1 MSVNLGINSDKNII
15 AYNLCSVIFLELL
28 GRHYCISIDRKL
40 VCFSKLKS
48 LFVST
53 EEPDAEY
60 KVLPWKATR
69 EEIKQWLID
78 QGYGG

>member
-1 MSVNLGINSDKNII
+1 LQG
-15 AYNLCSVIFLELL
+15 
-28 GRHYCISIDRKL
+28 RKL
-40 VCFSKLKS
+40 SVE
-48 LFVST
+48 T